1 MEGVPTAAIRP
12 MSHATLYTWGFGKYG
27 QLGNG
32 TLSTCNTPQLVRL
45 PAGAIPRRVATGA
58 HFTLILSEKKGRSET
73 ELGERARGG
82 DQLFACGWGKYGRL
96 GTGTMDDQSSASPIN
111 LPSRERA
118 SRFIHHVCAGH
129 WHAGCVTEDGNTY
142 MWGYNKG
149 GILGLAESS
158 SATEGGSSATPS
170 LAPPLVL
177 SPTLLPSAVRFAFIS
192 CSYNYTYAI
201 SVEGAVYSW
210 GANRRGVLG
219 HGDTHDRPSP
229 QPIAAVKENRFLSIA
244 CGYSHTALVET
255 TGHLYTVGS
264 GEAGALGHGKD
275 MSDRLIPTLVE
286 SLAAESVDVKGASC
300 TQGERHAHSLCYSSD
315 GGVWSWGDGY
325 KGKLGHGSQESCN
338 VPRIIDPGHFL
349 NQRVCQVGK

>member
-1 MEGVPTAAIRP
+1 

-32 TLSTCNTPQLVRL
+32 TLSTCETPQLVRL
-45 PAGAIPRRVATGA
+45 PAGVIPSRVAAGA
-58 HFTLILSEKKGRSET
+58 HFTLILSGKKGRSET
-73 ELGERARGG
+73 ELGERALPGVCSVRG

-96 GTGTMDDQSSASPIN
+96 GTGTADDQSSASPVN

-118 SRFIHHVCAGH
+118 SRFIRHICAGH
-129 WHAGCVTEDGNTY
+129 WHAGCVTEDGNAY

-149 GILGLAESS
+149 GLLGLTERSC
-158 SATEGGSSATPS
+158 ATEDGSSATPP
-170 LAPPLVL
+170 LAPPFVL
-177 SPTLLPSAVRFAFIS
+177 SPTLLPSAVSFAFIS
-192 CSYNYTYAI
+192 CGCNYSYAI
-201 SVEGAVYSW
+201 SMEGAVYSW

-219 HGDTHDRPSP
+219 QGDTHDRPSP
-229 QPIAAVKENRFLSIA
+229 RPIVAVKENHFLSVA

-264 GEAGALGHGKD
+264 GEVGALGHGKD

-286 SLAAESVDVKGASC
+286 SLAAECVDVKGASC

-315 GGVWSWGDGY
+315 GSVWSWGDGY
-325 KGKLGHGSQESCN
+325 KGKLGHDSQDSCN
-338 VPRIIDPGHFL
+338 IPRKINPEHFL